1 MIHFVNSIE
10 EIPEYPLSRTIL
22 IDDSLQSERDVI
34 DRIEQALDSPYDKD
48 NWDGFDDVLRDL
60 QWLKESQVVLIHKSL
75 PRLTSRDLRI
85 YLEILE

>member
-34 DRIEQALDSPYDKD
+34 DIIEQALDSPYDKD
-48 NWDGFDDVLRDL
+48 NWDVMMSYVICSG
-60 QWLKESQVVLIHKSL
+60 
-75 PRLTSRDLRI
+75 
-85 YLEILE
+85 

>member
-22 IDDSLQSERDVI
+22 IDDSLQSKRDVI

-48 NWDGFDDVLRDL
+48 NWDECNDVLRDM
-60 QWLKESQVVLIHKSL
+60 QSLKESKVVLIHK
-75 PRLTSRDLRI
+75 
-85 YLEILE
+85 